1 MVKLRQVEIDLNDIV
16 VGYVSFDMIP
26 ERFKQLGFSAAANT
40 RDDLDIRSPDYMYK
54 FFQILI
60 SSNQFYDASPLV
72 QYYTTA
78 VYHIQLFFKNGKQ
91 ISRTGYFHMSVYF
104 SLTDKLEYTGFM
116 QGRNFAVFS
125 HKRKRFLRLQKNR
138 GIFRAGRI

>member
-26 ERFKQLGFSAAANT
+26 ERFKQLGFSTAANT

-78 VYHIQLFFKNGKQ
+78 VYHIQSFFKNGKQ
-91 ISRTGYFHMSVYF
+91 ISLTGYFHMSV
-104 SLTDKLEYTGFM
+104 
-116 QGRNFAVFS
+116 
-125 HKRKRFLRLQKNR
+125 
-138 GIFRAGRI
+138 